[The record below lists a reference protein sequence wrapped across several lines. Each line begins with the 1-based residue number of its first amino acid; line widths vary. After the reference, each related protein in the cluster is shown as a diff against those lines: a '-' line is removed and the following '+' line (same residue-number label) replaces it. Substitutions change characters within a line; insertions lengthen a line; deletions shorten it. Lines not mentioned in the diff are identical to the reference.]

1 MNGTIDDIELH
12 AFVDGALDAA
22 RFAEVGAAIEA
33 DPALA
38 ERVAAF
44 QADKAMLKRIYA
56 PIAAQPVPQEWLALI
71 KDAKRPPATSWRLV
85 GSIAA
90 ALVIG
95 IVGTLTFE
103 RLRPAASGEIV
114 QAALDARAT
123 PGAAEKAIAVG
134 ASANTH
140 LYDAALRTAVALPVK
155 VPDMSKMGYELIGMR
170 FYGTSAENSAAE
182 LLYRGKNGELFTL
195 YLRRSSGKERFDQ
208 FERNGLRVCVWQ
220 DDEVGTVMAGNV
232 STAAMQRLAS
242 LAYTGLT
249 L

>member
-1 MNGTIDDIELH
+1 MNGKIDDIELH
-12 AFVDGALDAA
+12 AFVDGALDTA
-22 RFAEVGAAIEA
+22 RLAEVGAAIEA

-38 ERVAAF
+38 ARAAAF
-44 QADKAMLKRIYA
+44 RADKTMLKRVYA
-56 PIAAQPVPQEWLALI
+56 PIAAQPVPQEWLARI
-71 KDAKRPPATSWRLV
+71 HSAKRPPTTSWRLV

-95 IVGTLTFE
+95 VVGTLTFE
-103 RLRPAASGEIV
+103 RLRPAAASGEIV

-123 PGAAEKAIAVG
+123 PGTAEKAIAV

-155 VPDMSKMGYELIGMR
+155 VPDMRKMGYQLIGLR

-195 YLRRSSGKERFDQ
+195 YLRRSNGKERFDQ

-220 DDEVGTVMAGNV
+220 DDEVGTVMTGNV

>member
-1 MNGTIDDIELH
+1 MTGKIDDIELH

-22 RFAEVGAAIEA
+22 RTAEVGAMIEA
-33 DPALA
+33 DPELA
-38 ERVAAF
+38 ARAAAF
-44 QADKAMLKRIYA
+44 RADKDMLKRVYA
-56 PIAAQPVPQEWLALI
+56 PLAAEPVPAEWLAMI
-71 KDAKRPPATSWRLV
+71 RETKAPRTTSWRLV

-95 IVGTLTFE
+95 ILGTLTIQ
-103 RLRPAASGEIV
+103 RLHQPAANGEIV

-123 PGAAEKAIAVG
+123 PVAEKTIAV
-134 ASANTH
+134 ATPTDAR
-140 LYDAALRTAVALPVK
+140 LYEAALRDAVSLPVK
-155 VPDMSKMGYELIGMR
+155 IPDMSKMGYTLIGLR
-170 FYGTSAENSAAE
+170 FYRTQSGAAE
-182 LLYRGKNGELFTL
+182 LLYRGPDNQLFTL
-195 YLRRSSGKERFDQ
+195 YLRRSDGKARFDQ

-220 DDEVGTVMAGNV
+220 DEELGTVMAGNV

>member
-1 MNGTIDDIELH
+1 MNGAIDDIELH

-33 DPALA
+33 DPMLA
-38 ERVAAF
+38 ARAAAF
-44 QADKAMLKRIYA
+44 RADKALLKRVYA
-56 PIAAQPVPQEWLALI
+56 PIAAQPVPQEWLTLI
-71 KDAKRPPATSWRLV
+71 RNAKRPPSTSWRLV

-95 IVGTLTFE
+95 VVGTLMVE
-103 RLRPAASGEIV
+103 RLRPATSGEIV
-114 QAALDARAT
+114 QAALDARAM
-123 PGAAEKAIAVG
+123 PGTAEKAIAVG
-134 ASANTH
+134 SSADAH

-155 VPDMSKMGYELIGMR
+155 VPDMSRLGYQLIAIR
-170 FYGTSAENSAAE
+170 FYGRSAESAAAE
-182 LLYRGKNGELFTL
+182 LLYRGKNNALFTL
-195 YLRRSSGKERFDQ
+195 YVRRSSGKERFDQ

-220 DDEVGTVMAGNV
+220 NDEVGTVMAGNV

>member
-1 MNGTIDDIELH
+1 MTGTIDDIELH

-22 RFAEVGAAIEA
+22 RFAEVGAVIEA
-33 DPALA
+33 DPVLA
-38 ERVAAF
+38 ARAAAF
-44 QADKAMLKRIYA
+44 RADKALLKRVYA
-56 PIAAQPVPQEWLALI
+56 PIAAQPVPQEWLTRI
-71 KDAKRPPATSWRLV
+71 HNAKRPPSISWRLV

-90 ALVIG
+90 A
-95 IVGTLTFE
+95 
-103 RLRPAASGEIV
+103 PATSGEIV

-123 PGAAEKAIAVG
+123 PGTAEKAIAV

-155 VPDMSKMGYELIGMR
+155 VPDMSKMGYQLIGIR

>member
-1 MNGTIDDIELH
+1 MSGTIDDIELH

-22 RFAEVGAAIEA
+22 RFAEVGAMIEA
-33 DPALA
+33 DPVLA
-38 ERVAAF
+38 ARAAAF
-44 QADKAMLKRIYA
+44 RADMALLKRVYT

-71 KDAKRPPATSWRLV
+71 HDTKRPPSISWRLV

-95 IVGTLTFE
+95 VVGTLVFE
-103 RLRPAASGEIV
+103 RLRPATSGEIV

-123 PGAAEKAIAVG
+123 PGAAEKVVAVG
-134 ASANTH
+134 APANTH

-155 VPDMSKMGYELIGMR
+155 VPDMRKLGYQLIGIR
-170 FYGTSAENSAAE
+170 FYGSSGKNGAAE
-182 LLYRGKNGELFTL
+182 LLYRGTNNELFTL
-195 YLRRSSGKERFDQ
+195 YVRRSSGKERFDQ

-242 LAYTGLT
+242 AAYSGLT

>member
-1 MNGTIDDIELH
+1 MTGTIDDIELH

-22 RFAEVGAAIEA
+22 RFAEVGAVIEA
-33 DPALA
+33 DPVLA
-38 ERVAAF
+38 ARAAAF
-44 QADKAMLKRIYA
+44 RADKAMLKRVYA
-56 PIAAQPVPQEWLALI
+56 PIAAQPVPQEWLTRI
-71 KDAKRPPATSWRLV
+71 HNAKRPPSISWRLV

-95 IVGTLTFE
+95 VVGTLTFE
-103 RLRPAASGEIV
+103 RLRPATSGEIV

-123 PGAAEKAIAVG
+123 PGTAEKAIAV

-155 VPDMSKMGYELIGMR
+155 VPDMSKMGYQLIGIR